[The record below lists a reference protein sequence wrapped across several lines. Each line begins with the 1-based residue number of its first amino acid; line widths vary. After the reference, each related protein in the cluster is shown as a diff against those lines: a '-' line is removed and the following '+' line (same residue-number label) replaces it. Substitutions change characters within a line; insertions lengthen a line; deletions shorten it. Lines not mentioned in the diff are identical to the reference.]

1 MVSAVL
7 NYLYA
12 SKTYFGVFICCI
24 KVHLPEKLLCTSSL
38 LTMYVVFPD
47 PTAANFFKAFSDAF
61 PPILYL
67 PSSI

>member
-12 SKTYFGVFICCI
+12 SKTYFKVFICCI
-24 KVHLPEKLLCTSSL
+24 KVHLSEKFLCISSL
-38 LTMYVVFPD
+38 LAMYVVCLD
-47 PTAANFFKAFSDAF
+47 STVANFFKAFSDAF